1 MMNKTRKKIGVA
13 LFEII
18 MLILALVWLYPYIWL
33 TLSSVKPQNEIYANL
48 WPSQFTLDNFKFIF
62 DTTNQMER
70 DFFRS
75 LMNSV
80 IISVTVTF
88 SVVLTS
94 SFVGYAIAKFKF
106 LGGTILKNFTIFQML
121 FPGFMFT
128 IPTFVVI
135 KSLGML
141 NTLASLIVPSLFG
154 AWGVFMFTQS
164 FRNIPNDYIEAA
176 RMEGAGE
183 IRIIFSIM
191 LPLTRS
197 TASIVGLFTFIGIWD
212 NFLTPLILIRD
223 YDKMPLSVLLASFNH
238 EYANQL
244 GPVLAGSVI
253 QTLPMVILF
262 LVFRKYFL
270 QGISISF
277 K

>member
-1 MMNKTRKKIGVA
+1 MIKRTRKKIGVA
-13 LFEII
+13 TFEII
-18 MLILALVWLYPYIWL
+18 MFILALIWLYPYIWMAL
-33 TLSSVKPQNEIYANL
+33 AAVKPQNEIYANL
-48 WPSQFTLDNFKFIF
+48 WPSRFTLDNFKFIF
-62 DTTNQMER
+62 DTTSQMER
-70 DFFRS
+70 DFLKS

-80 IISVTVTF
+80 FVSVTVTF

-94 SFVGYAIAKFKF
+94 AFVGYAVAKFKF
-106 LGGTILKNFTIFQML
+106 VGGTILKNFTIFQML

-128 IPTFVVI
+128 IPTFVVV

-141 NTLASLIVPSLFG
+141 NSLASLIVPALFG

-164 FRNIPNDYIEAA
+164 FRNVPNDYIEAA

-183 IRIIFSIM
+183 TRIIFSIM

-212 NFLTPLILIRD
+212 NFLTPLILIQD

-253 QTLPMVILF
+253 QTLPMVLLF
-262 LVFRKYFL
+262 LLFRKYFL

>member
-1 MMNKTRKKIGVA
+1 MMRRTRKKIGFAIFELIMVVLA
-13 LFEII
+13 LF
-18 MLILALVWLYPYIWL
+18 WLYPYFWM
-33 TLSSVKPQNEIYANL
+33 TFSAFKPQNEIYTQFL
-48 WPSQFTLDNFKFIF
+48 PSRLTFENFKYIF
-62 DTTNQMER
+62 DTTEQMDR
-70 DFFRS
+70 DFLQA
-75 LMNSV
+75 LMNS
-80 IISVTVTF
+80 IFISVTVTF

-94 SFVGYAIAKFKF
+94 AFVGYGIAKFKF
-106 LGGTILKNFTIFQML
+106 TGGKVLKNFTIFQML

-128 IPTFVVI
+128 IPTFVVVR
-135 KSLGML
+135 SLGLL
-141 NTLASLIVPSLFG
+141 NTRASLIIPGLFG

-164 FRNIPNDYIEAA
+164 FRNVPNDYIEAA
-176 RMEGAGE
+176 RMEGASE
-183 IRIIFSIM
+183 SRIVFSIM
-191 LPLTRS
+191 LPLSRS

-238 EYANQL
+238 EYSTYI

-262 LVFRKYFL
+262 LAFRKYFL